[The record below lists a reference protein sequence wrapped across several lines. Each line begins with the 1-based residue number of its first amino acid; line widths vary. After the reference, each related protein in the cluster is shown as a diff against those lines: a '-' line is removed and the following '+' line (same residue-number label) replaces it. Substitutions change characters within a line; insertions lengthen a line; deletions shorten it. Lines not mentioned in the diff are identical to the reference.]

1 MAKRRP
7 AGDGMVRKR
16 EDGRWEGRIVIGHRE
31 NGEPLFRHVY
41 AKTQKALL
49 DKLHQNIECYRDVE
63 LTEDSRMTLGQ
74 WLDRWLTE
82 YKAGTVRPGTLEGYR
97 RYIEYYI
104 KPQLGDKQ
112 ISLLSQQDIQRMY
125 RRLKTEGRIHEH
137 PEMGHQLSDS
147 MVRHIHSTLHAALKD
162 AVQAHVIPRNPTE
175 GTTAPKPNYKPKR
188 ILIRA
193 ELDAFLAVG
202 EQDEVWRDFFQTEL
216 MTGLRRG
223 EICGLQWSDFDGNA
237 GTLKVCRT
245 LHSQRKGEYTVG
257 ETKTNQGM
265 RTIILPHSVTEILR
279 RRKADAISQWIFP
292 DPVKPA
298 IGCRLPPK
306 KAREMQVLTREELQ
320 RFLIQAKFEG
330 YYEVFLL
337 DLATG
342 LRRGE
347 LMALQW
353 DDLNFKTG
361 VLNVNKQVYDVRGQ
375 LQISTPKT
383 KNSIRKI
390 VLPPAVVA
398 VLREYKKTVDSRWM
412 FPSPVKEDC
421 PITPGVVRRRLQL
434 ILEHAGCKHVRF
446 HDLRHTFATLA
457 LENGMDVK
465 TLSAM
470 LGHVSAATTLD
481 IYTHITDD
489 MRLTAAANIDR
500 GIGKAAPQ
508 EDTSEPGQETAPAQ
522 AEKPSMTDFKPYVGR
537 KRRSGTGCVSEI
549 NDHLFEGRYSPKW
562 PDGKKHARNV
572 YAHTREE
579 CEEKLKV
586 LIVEM
591 KAEIV
596 ELKRQKAEG
605 SLPPQGP
612 EKGKKKGG
620 KRR

>member
-112 ISLLSQQDIQRMY
+112 ISLISQQDIQRMY

-137 PEMGHQLSDS
+137 PEMDHQFSDS

-188 ILIRA
+188 ILTGE
-193 ELDAFLAVG
+193 ELDAFRAMV
-202 EQDEVWRDFFQTEL
+202 EQDGVWRDFFQTEL

-223 EICGLQWSDFDGNA
+223 EICGLQWSDFDGNT

-245 LHSQRKGEYTVG
+245 IHSQRKGEYTVG

-292 DPVKPA
+292 DPVKPEDPVDPNA
-298 IGCRLPPK
+298 AYRHMKTL
-306 KAREMQVLTREELQ
+306 LQ
-320 RFLIQAKFEG
+320 RA
-330 YYEVFLL
+330 
-337 DLATG
+337 G
-342 LRRGE
+342 L
-347 LMALQW
+347 
-353 DDLNFKTG
+353 
-361 VLNVNKQVYDVRGQ
+361 
-375 LQISTPKT
+375 P
-383 KNSIRKI
+383 SI
-390 VLPPAVVA
+390 
-398 VLREYKKTVDSRWM
+398 
-412 FPSPVKEDC
+412 
-421 PITPGVVRRRLQL
+421 
-434 ILEHAGCKHVRF
+434 RF
-446 HDLRHTFATLA
+446 HDLRHPYVKHTTKIFSLR
-457 LENGMDVK
+457 LMDF
-465 TLSAM
+465 
-470 LGHVSAATTLD
+470 
-481 IYTHITDD
+481 
-489 MRLTAAANIDR
+489 
-500 GIGKAAPQ
+500 Q
-508 EDTSEPGQETAPAQ
+508 AQ
-522 AEKPSMTDFKPYVGR
+522 AYPDARR
-537 KRRSGTGCVSEI
+537 KTRGACQLHQGGQSRSPVRLLCNRKQLS
-549 NDHLFEGRYSPKW
+549 
-562 PDGKKHARNV
+562 
-572 YAHTREE
+572 
-579 CEEKLKV
+579 C
-586 LIVEM
+586 
-591 KAEIV
+591 
-596 ELKRQKAEG
+596 
-605 SLPPQGP
+605 LPPQSKMSRILYAISMRLSGYTSTRSISSSASSLVSVSAS
-612 EKGKKKGG
+612 KIALDASL
-620 KRR
+620 RLSCRACSSCFCFACANTAA

>member
-188 ILIRA
+188 ILTRA
-193 ELDAFLAVG
+193 ELDAFLAVV

-223 EICGLQWSDFDGNA
+223 EICGLQWSDFDGNT

-265 RTIILPHSVTEILR
+265 RTIILPHSVVDILR
-279 RRKADAISQWIFP
+279 RRKTDAICQWIFP
-292 DPVKPA
+292 DPVKPEDPVDPNA
-298 IGCRLPPK
+298 AYRHMKTL
-306 KAREMQVLTREELQ
+306 LQ
-320 RFLIQAKFEG
+320 RA
-330 YYEVFLL
+330 
-337 DLATG
+337 G
-342 LRRGE
+342 L
-347 LMALQW
+347 
-353 DDLNFKTG
+353 
-361 VLNVNKQVYDVRGQ
+361 
-375 LQISTPKT
+375 P
-383 KNSIRKI
+383 SI
-390 VLPPAVVA
+390 
-398 VLREYKKTVDSRWM
+398 
-412 FPSPVKEDC
+412 
-421 PITPGVVRRRLQL
+421 
-434 ILEHAGCKHVRF
+434 RF
-446 HDLRHTFATLA
+446 HDLRHPY
-457 LENGMDVK
+457 VK
-465 TLSAM
+465 
-470 LGHVSAATTLD
+470 HTTKIFSL
-481 IYTHITDD
+481 
-489 MRLTAAANIDR
+489 RLMNF
-500 GIGKAAPQ
+500 Q
-508 EDTSEPGQETAPAQ
+508 AQ
-522 AEKPSMTDFKPYVGR
+522 AYPDARRKTRGACQLLRGGQSRSPVRPLCNR
-537 KRRSGTGCVSEI
+537 KRFS
-549 NDHLFEGRYSPKW
+549 Y
-562 PDGKKHARNV
+562 
-572 YAHTREE
+572 
-579 CEEKLKV
+579 
-586 LIVEM
+586 
-591 KAEIV
+591 
-596 ELKRQKAEG
+596 
-605 SLPPQGP
+605 LPPQSKISWILYATSIRLSGYTSTRSISSSASSVVSVSAS
-612 EKGKKKGG
+612 KIALDASL
-620 KRR
+620 RLSCRVCSSCFCFACANTAA

>member
-16 EDGRWEGRIVIGHRE
+16 EDGRWEGRIVIGHKE

-41 AKTQKALL
+41 AKTQKVLL

-63 LTEDSRMTLGQ
+63 LTEDSRMTLGE

-82 YKAGTVRPGTLEGYR
+82 YKAGTVRPGTLKSYR
-97 RYIEYYI
+97 CYIEYYI

-112 ISLLSQQDIQRMY
+112 ISLISQQDIQRMY

-137 PEMGHQLSDS
+137 PEMDHQLSDS
-147 MVRHIHSTLHAALKD
+147 MIRHIHSTLHAALKD

-188 ILIRA
+188 ILTGE
-193 ELDAFLAVG
+193 ELDVFLAVV
-202 EQDEVWRDFFQTEL
+202 ERDEVWRDFFQTEL

-223 EICGLQWSDFDGNA
+223 EICGLQWSDFDEEG

-292 DPVKPA
+292 DPVKPENPVDPNA
-298 IGCRLPPK
+298 AYRHMKTL
-306 KAREMQVLTREELQ
+306 LQ
-320 RFLIQAKFEG
+320 RA
-330 YYEVFLL
+330 
-337 DLATG
+337 G
-342 LRRGE
+342 L
-347 LMALQW
+347 
-353 DDLNFKTG
+353 
-361 VLNVNKQVYDVRGQ
+361 
-375 LQISTPKT
+375 P
-383 KNSIRKI
+383 SI
-390 VLPPAVVA
+390 
-398 VLREYKKTVDSRWM
+398 
-412 FPSPVKEDC
+412 
-421 PITPGVVRRRLQL
+421 
-434 ILEHAGCKHVRF
+434 RF

-457 LENGMDVK
+457 LGNGMDVK

-508 EDTSEPGQETAPAQ
+508 EDASEPGQETAPAQ

-537 KRRSGTGCVSEI
+537 KRKSGTGCVSEI

-579 CEEKLKV
+579 CEEKLKT

-591 KAEIV
+591 KSEIAEA
-596 ELKRQKAEG
+596 KRLMDLGESDG
-605 SLPPQGP
+605 RPL
-612 EKGKKKGG
+612 
-620 KRR
+620 